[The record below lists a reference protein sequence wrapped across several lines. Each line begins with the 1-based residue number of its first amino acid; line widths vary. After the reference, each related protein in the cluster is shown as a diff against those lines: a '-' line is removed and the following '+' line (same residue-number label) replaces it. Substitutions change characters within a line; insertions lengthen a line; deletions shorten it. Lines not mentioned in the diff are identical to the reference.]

1 MLRTSAQ
8 RQMYD
13 RRIAM
18 QQTPFYAYYIA
29 RILEGLSESNR
40 LVSAFA
46 SSDIQVYPFQIA
58 AANFA
63 LRSPYQKGVILCDEA
78 GMGKSHEAMLIITQ
92 KWLEGQSRILL
103 LIPNADLLMQWTEMI
118 DLYYTIPYIAL
129 TNREEWNTNISDD
142 NPNAFMQ
149 DAIVISTYDF
159 VADNESAVKDIH
171 WDLTVFEEANALSSV
186 YREDNKQAKI
196 LKRISDGSFKLL
208 LTGTPIEKNIM
219 DLYGLIWFIDE
230 TVLPNE
236 QEFLSRYLRKPENY
250 PELAERV
257 SKYCFRTLR
266 SQAKDYAKVPERIL
280 ITNEYMPSPKER
292 ELYDLLYAYINK
304 PNKIAFPEMDRYD
317 LALRLLSL
325 QSSSTAA
332 ILQTIK
338 GIIKRLETMSNAQD
352 ELAEWRQMQT
362 VAESIPMD
370 AKAKQLLIALKNGF
384 ALMKKSGAKKKAV
397 IFTESVETQKMLIFL
412 LSDKYK
418 TCLYNG
424 GSDYSSIQKF
434 KTSGE
439 ILISTDNG
447 AKGFNLEDAA
457 FVIHY
462 DLLYNTLKMEQRIDR
477 CHRLGQEND
486 VLSLAFID
494 KNNFADVRKLELVN
508 KRMLVADG
516 VFGITDEVIGGFT
529 ENLDT
534 AFEAVSRRIRTKEQV
549 KDDYQQ
555 TLIQNEA
562 RNKQLISSAE
572 DVLFTTFTKE
582 LADKITISPRYIS
595 EKAEQIN
602 TALWSIVKYFFEQY
616 NEAHED
622 CTYVIDDDEKTVTAT
637 NYEKLP
643 MLFYYWTGSRNKPY
657 QSLKSYGM
665 AKDFKPHHGRIT
677 LTSIIGRGIIHE
689 LECSECGALKVESGV
704 YEPCEIGLYSINLSS
719 AANRTSAD
727 IPVLVGKTQSGKLLT
742 EEQCKAILK
751 LSAKSYSEEG
761 RKNPHW
767 LKSGGRPHE
776 LDRLVPTDMLV
787 MKQSEKLSPA
797 QAEEIDQ
804 MKIMTKAKKNARTRD
819 LDDLDRQIKATETER
834 DAITNDRLK
843 LLALEKK
850 ANLLR
855 QEYMKK
861 QENQFFDAMRLDLEL
876 EEQIKEFT
884 EKEKLT
890 AKVTREF
897 VVKVEGSL

>member
-1 MLRTSAQ
+1 
-8 RQMYD
+8 
-13 RRIAM
+13 M
-18 QQTPFYAYYIA
+18 QQTPFHAYYTA
-29 RILEGLSESNR
+29 RILDSLSGEDGF
-40 LVSAFA
+40 VSAFA
-46 SSDIQVYPFQIA
+46 SSDIKIYPFQIA

-92 KWLEGQSRILL
+92 KWLEGQGRILL
-103 LIPNADLLMQWTEMI
+103 VTPNADLLMQWTEMI

-129 TNREEWNTNISDD
+129 TNHEEWNTNISDD

-266 SQAKDYAKVPERIL
+266 SQAKDYAKVPDRIL
-280 ITNEYMPSPKER
+280 ITNEYMPSLKER

-317 LALRLLSL
+317 LALRLLSP

-370 AKAKQLLIALKNGF
+370 TKAKQLLIALKSGF
-384 ALMKKSGAKKKAV
+384 ALMKKCGAKKKAV
-397 IFTESVETQKMLIFL
+397 IFTESVETQKMLYRL
-412 LSDKYK
+412 LCQSYK
-418 TCLYNG
+418 TICYNG
-424 GSDYSSIQKF
+424 STDYSVIRQF
-434 KTSGE
+434 KQDGE
-439 ILISTDNG
+439 VLISTDNG
-447 AKGFNLEDAA
+447 AKGFNLEEAA

-486 VLSLAFID
+486 VLSLAFIN
-494 KNNFADVRKLELVN
+494 KHNFADVRKLELVN
-508 KRMLVADG
+508 KRMLVTDG

-529 ENLDT
+529 DSLDIGFSET
-534 AFEAVSRRIRTKEQV
+534 AKRIRTKEEV
-549 KDDYQQ
+549 EEDYKQ
-555 TLIQNEA
+555 TLMQNETE
-562 RNKQLISSAE
+562 NKRAVSAAE
-572 DVLFTTFTKE
+572 DILFTTFTKE
-582 LADKITISPRYIS
+582 LADKIKLSPRYIS
-595 EKAEQIN
+595 QKAEELN
-602 TALWSIVKYFFEQY
+602 SALWNIVKWFFRRYNEQNDDCFFE
-616 NEAHED
+616 
-622 CTYVIDDDEKTVTAT
+622 IDEKSKTITAT
-637 NYEKLP
+637 NYQKLP
-643 MLFYYWTGSRNKPY
+643 TLFYYWTGSRNRPY
-657 QSLKSYGM
+657 QSLKAYGM
-665 AKDFKPHHGRIT
+665 GKDFKPRSGQIT
-677 LTSIIGRGIIHE
+677 LSSIIGRGIIHE
-689 LECSECGALKVESGV
+689 LACADSGV
-704 YEPCEIGLYSINLSS
+704 ITVQSNMEPCEVGLYTVAISS
-719 AANRTSAD
+719 HGVVKE
-727 IPVLVGKTQSGKLLT
+727 IPVLVGTTVSGRILTQDECQQVLNLPVVNFT
-742 EEQCKAILK
+742 EDTRQA
-751 LSAKSYSEEG
+751 
-761 RKNPHW
+761 PHW
-767 LKSGGRPHE
+767 LKNSGKFHA
-776 LDRLVPTDMLV
+776 LDRVVPKEELINQ
-787 MKQSEKLSPA
+787 QSEKLSLA
-797 QAEEIDQ
+797 QAEEIEK
-804 MKIMTKAKKNARTRD
+804 MKLRAKAGKAVLEHEISD
-819 LDDLDRQIKATETER
+819 LETQVQKAELELETV
-834 DAITNDRLK
+834 TGDRLK
-843 LLALEKK
+843 KLALEKQ
-850 ANLLR
+850 ANKLR
-855 QEYMKK
+855 QELMKR
-861 QENQFFDAMRLDLEL
+861 QENQFFDAMRLDMEL
-876 EEQIKEFT
+876 EEQIKAFT

-897 VVKVEGSL
+897 VVKVEGDNI

>member
-1 MLRTSAQ
+1 
-8 RQMYD
+8 
-13 RRIAM
+13 M
-18 QQTPFYAYYIA
+18 QQTPFHAYYTA
-29 RILEGLSESNR
+29 RTLDSLSNEDGF
-40 LVSAFA
+40 VSAFA
-46 SSDIQVYPFQIA
+46 SSDIKIYPFQIA

-78 GMGKSHEAMLIITQ
+78 GMGKSHEAMLIIVQ

-103 LIPNADLLMQWTEMI
+103 VTPNVDLLMQWTEMI
-118 DLYYTIPYIAL
+118 ECYYTIPYIVL
-129 TNREEWNTNISDD
+129 TNREEWNANISDD
-142 NPNAFMQ
+142 NPNAFLQ

-159 VADNESAVKDIH
+159 VMDNQSAVKDIH

-186 YREDNKQAKI
+186 YREDNKRAKT
-196 LKRISDGSFKLL
+196 LKCISDGSFKLL

-230 TVLPNE
+230 TILPDE
-236 QEFLSRYLRKPENY
+236 QDFLSRYLRKPENY
-250 PELAERV
+250 PELAESV
-257 SKYCFRTLR
+257 NKYCFRTLR
-266 SQAKDYAKVPERIL
+266 SQAKEYAKIPNRIL
-280 ITNEYMPSPKER
+280 ITNEYTVSPKEQ

-304 PNKIAFPEMDRYD
+304 QNKIAFPEMDQYD

-338 GIIKRLETMSNAQD
+338 GVIKRLETMPDAQD
-352 ELAEWRQMQT
+352 EIAKWRKMQA
-362 VAESIPMD
+362 VAQSIPMD
-370 AKAKQLLIALKNGF
+370 AKAKQLLIALKSGF
-384 ALMKKSGAKKKAV
+384 ALMKKSDAKKKAV
-397 IFTESVETQKMLIFL
+397 IFTESIETQKMLTAL

-418 TCLYNG
+418 TCVYNG
-424 GSDYSSIQKF
+424 SANYSAILEF

-439 ILISTDNG
+439 ILLSTDNG

-457 FVIHY
+457 FVVHY
-462 DLLYNTLKMEQRIDR
+462 DLPYNTLKMEQRIDR

-486 VLSLAFID
+486 VISLAFID

-534 AFEAVSRRIRTKEQV
+534 SFEAVSKRIRTRAQV
-549 KDDYQQ
+549 ETDYQQ
-555 TLIQNEA
+555 VLIQNEA
-562 RNKQLISSAE
+562 KNKQLISSAE

-616 NEAHED
+616 NEAHD
-622 CTYVIDDDEKTVTAT
+622 NCIYVIDDHEKTITAT

-643 MLFYYWTGSRNKPY
+643 ILFYYWTGSRNKPY

-665 AKDFKPHHGRIT
+665 AKDYKPHHGRIT

-689 LECSECGALKVESGV
+689 LECSEYGILKVKRET
-704 YEPCEIGLYSINLSS
+704 YEPCEIGLYSINLFS
-719 AANRTSAD
+719 AANKTSAD
-727 IPVLVGKTQSGKLLT
+727 IPVLIGKTQSGKLLT
-742 EEQCKAILK
+742 EEQCKDILK
-751 LSAKSYSEEG
+751 LSVTSYGEEG
-761 RKNPHW
+761 HKNPHW
-767 LKSGGRPHE
+767 LKSSRKPHE
-776 LDRLVPTDMLV
+776 LDRYVSVDDLIAR
-787 MKQSEKLSPA
+787 QSEKLSQS

-804 MKIMTKAKKNARTRD
+804 MKLKSKAKKTALTRD
-819 LDDLDRQIKATETER
+819 LDALNRQIKAIEAERET
-834 DAITNDRLK
+834 ITNDRLK
-843 LLALEKK
+843 LLALDKK
-850 ANLLR
+850 TNLLR

-861 QENQFFDAMRLDLEL
+861 QESQFFNAMKLDLEL
-876 EEQIKEFT
+876 EEQIKKFT

-897 VVKVEGSL
+897 VLKVEGNI

>member
-1 MLRTSAQ
+1 
-8 RQMYD
+8 
-13 RRIAM
+13 M
-18 QQTPFYAYYIA
+18 QQTPFHAYYTA
-29 RILEGLSESNR
+29 RILDSLSDEDR
-40 LVSAFA
+40 FVPAFA
-46 SSDIQVYPFQIA
+46 SSDIKIYPFQIA

-63 LRSPYQKGVILCDEA
+63 LRSPYQKGVVLCDEA

-118 DLYYTIPYIAL
+118 DRYYTIPYIVL

-159 VADNESAVKDIH
+159 AADNELSVKNVH
-171 WDLTVFEEANALSSV
+171 WDLMVFEEANALSSV
-186 YREDNKQAKI
+186 YREDIKQAKI
-196 LKRISDGSFKLL
+196 LKRIADGSFKLL

-230 TVLPNE
+230 TVLPDE

-266 SQAKDYAKVPERIL
+266 SQAKDYAKMPERIL
-280 ITNEYMPSPKER
+280 ITNEYIPSPKER

-304 PNKIAFPEMDRYD
+304 PSKKAFPEMDRYD

-370 AKAKQLLIALKNGF
+370 TKAKQLLIALKSGF
-384 ALMKKSGAKKKAV
+384 ALMKKFSARKKAV

-418 TCLYNG
+418 ICVYNG

-447 AKGFNLEDAA
+447 AKGFNLEDSA

-486 VLSLAFID
+486 VISLAFID

-529 ENLDT
+529 ENLNT
-534 AFEAVSRRIRTKEQV
+534 AFETVSQRIRTKAQV
-549 KDDYQQ
+549 EADYQQ
-555 TLIQNEA
+555 VLVRNEVK
-562 RNKQLISSAE
+562 NKQLVSSAE

-582 LADKITISPRYIS
+582 IADKITISPRYIS
-595 EKAEQIN
+595 EKAEKIN
-602 TALWSIVKYFFEQY
+602 TALRSIVKYFFEQY
-616 NEAHED
+616 NESHDD
-622 CTYVIDDDEKTVTAT
+622 CTYVIDDDQKTITAT

-643 MLFYYWTGSRNKPY
+643 VLFYYWTGSRNKPY

-689 LECSECGALKVESGV
+689 LECSECGALKVESEL
-704 YEPCEIGLYSINLSS
+704 YDPCEIGLYSIHLSS
-719 AANRTSAD
+719 AANRTSTD
-727 IPVLVGKTQSGKLLT
+727 IPVLIGKTQSSKLLT
-742 EEQCKAILK
+742 EEQCKSILK

-767 LKSGGRPHE
+767 LKSSSKPHE
-776 LDRLVPTDMLV
+776 LDRHVKVDDLIAR
-787 MKQSEKLSPA
+787 QSEKLSQS

-804 MKIMTKAKKNARTRD
+804 MKLRTKVKKTALTRD
-819 LDDLDRQIKATETER
+819 LDALDRQIKAAEVERET
-834 DAITNDRLK
+834 ITNDRLK
-843 LLALEKK
+843 LLALDRKI
-850 ANLLR
+850 NLLR

-876 EEQIKEFT
+876 EEQIKRFT

-890 AKVTREF
+890 ARITREF
-897 VVKVEGSL
+897 VLKVEGSL

>member
-1 MLRTSAQ
+1 
-8 RQMYD
+8 
-13 RRIAM
+13 M
-18 QQTPFYAYYIA
+18 QQTPFHAYYTA
-29 RILEGLSESNR
+29 RILDSLSGEDGF
-40 LVSAFA
+40 VPAFA
-46 SSDIQVYPFQIA
+46 SSDIKIYPFQIA

-92 KWLEGQSRILL
+92 KWLEGQGRILL
-103 LIPNADLLMQWTEMI
+103 VTPNADLLMQWTEMI
-118 DLYYTIPYIAL
+118 DRHYTIPYIAL
-129 TNREEWNTNISDD
+129 TNREEWNANISDD
-142 NPNAFMQ
+142 NPNAFLQ

-159 VADNESAVKDIH
+159 AMDNESAVKDIH

-186 YREDNKQAKI
+186 YREDNKQAKT

-230 TVLPNE
+230 TILPDE

-250 PELAERV
+250 PELAESV

-266 SQAKDYAKVPERIL
+266 LQAKEYAKVPDRIL
-280 ITNEYMPSPKER
+280 ITNEYIASPKER

-338 GIIKRLETMSNAQD
+338 GVIKRLETMPDAQD
-352 ELAEWRQMQT
+352 ELAKWRQMQT
-362 VAESIPMD
+362 VAESITRD
-370 AKAKQLLIALKNGF
+370 AKAKQLLIALKSGF

-397 IFTESVETQKMLIFL
+397 IFTESVETQKMLTAL
-412 LSDKYK
+412 LSEQYK
-418 TCLYNG
+418 TCVYNG
-424 GSDYSSIQKF
+424 STDYSAIQKF
-434 KTSGE
+434 KTDGE
-439 ILISTDNG
+439 ILLSTDNG

-457 FVIHY
+457 FVVHY

-486 VLSLAFID
+486 VISLAFID

-534 AFEAVSRRIRTKEQV
+534 AFETVSKRIRTKAQV
-549 KDDYQQ
+549 ETDYQQ
-555 TLIQNEA
+555 VLIQNEA
-562 RNKQLISSAE
+562 KNKQLISSAE

-602 TALWSIVKYFFEQY
+602 TALWGIVKYFFAQY
-616 NEAHED
+616 NEAHDD
-622 CTYVIDDDEKTVTAT
+622 CTYVINDDEKTITAT

-643 MLFYYWTGSRNKPY
+643 ILFYYWTGSRNKPY

-689 LECSECGALKVESGV
+689 LECSECGALSVEHGA
-704 YEPCEIGLYSINLSS
+704 YEPCQIGLYTINFSS
-719 AANRTSAD
+719 AANRTSTD
-727 IPVLVGKTQSGKLLT
+727 IPVLIGKTQSGKLLT
-742 EEQCKAILK
+742 EEQCKDILK

-761 RKNPHW
+761 HKSPQW
-767 LKSGGRPHE
+767 LKSSSNPHE
-776 LDRLVPTDMLV
+776 LDRHVRVDDLIAR
-787 MKQSEKLSPA
+787 QSEKLSQS

-804 MKIMTKAKKNARTRD
+804 MKLKSKAKKTALTRD
-819 LDDLDRQIKATETER
+819 LDALDRQIKVVEAERET
-834 DAITNDRLK
+834 ITNDRLK
-843 LLALEKK
+843 LLALDKK
-850 ANLLR
+850 INLLR

-861 QENQFFDAMRLDLEL
+861 QENQFFDAMRFDLEL
-876 EEQIKEFT
+876 EEQIKIFT
-884 EKEKLT
+884 EKERLI
-890 AKVTREF
+890 ARVTREF
-897 VVKVEGSL
+897 VLKVEGNI